1 MKKYLT
7 LTDSSGQKH
16 PIDLTEILSFN
27 LATTNATRLDIVFR
41 PITANVGF
49 GLRITHASAGNAYA
63 FQNWFVEEMER
74 ILSGNWREVEDA
86 PTPPYAITS
95 ISALTF

>member
-7 LTDSSGQKH
+7 VIDSSGQKH
-16 PIDLTEILSFN
+16 PIDLSQVLTFDSS
-27 LATTNATRLDIVFR
+27 TTNNTRLDVIFR
-41 PITANVGF
+41 PITGNAGF
-49 GLRITHASAGNAYA
+49 GLRITHVSPGNAYA

-86 PTPPYAITS
+86 PTPPYAVGS
-95 ISALTF
+95 VSLLQF